1 MLERLATEQATQ
13 MAASLANSGVQNDF
27 VDAARL
33 FVEAHAFWA
42 VQSAGRGS
50 GVAGN
55 GVARNPG
62 AQPPIVLPLGS
73 VARWASGDIGVG
85 AQTVQVLSIERKREG
100 AGLHCKEYV
109 LSDGVG
115 FCTAKAAVTNQAALE
130 AGGQWGVAQVTGVW
144 VDIDGARG

>member
-1 MLERLATEQATQ
+1 MAMAGAAAGSRRPTARAAQPVDTALAKATRMLERLATEQATQ

-33 FVEAHAFWA
+33 FVEAHTFWA

-62 AQPPIVLPLGS
+62 AQPPIVLPHGS
-73 VARWASGDIGVG
+73 VAS
-85 AQTVQVLSIERKREG
+85 
-100 AGLHCKEYV
+100 
-109 LSDGVG
+109 
-115 FCTAKAAVTNQAALE
+115 
-130 AGGQWGVAQVTGVW
+130 
-144 VDIDGARG
+144 